1 MGNYYY
7 LVAGL
12 PELQLDGQKLKHSLA
27 EIKEE
32 LNKSLSKNDLA
43 LINYFFLQF
52 DNKNLLNLLADNEA
66 DIDSL
71 GTISK
76 DDLLEYISCIK
87 KEETCNNKTIPGYL
101 KHFISAYISEIP
113 VYQTLSW
120 EDQLITLYYDFAVR
134 CKNEFI
140 SSWFKFNLTLTN
152 VIIATNCIKYGLDRN
167 ESVIGNDEISIA
179 IRTSNAKDFGVST
192 ILPEIDE
199 MVRIAEET
207 DLFEKERKIELIKWN
222 WLEEKGFFHYFDTE
236 YLFVYLLKIEMLERW
251 LKLEKETGKTIF
263 REMIGQLQSSFE
275 FPNEFTLKKVK

>member
-71 GTISK
+71 GTILK
-76 DDLLEYISCIK
+76 DDLLEYISSIK
-87 KEETCNNKTIPGYL
+87 KEEPCNNKTIPGYL
-101 KHFISAYISEIP
+101 KHFISAYISETP

-120 EDQLITLYYDFAVR
+120 EDQLVTLYYEFAVR

-207 DLFEKERKIELIKWN
+207 DLFEKERRIEILKWN

-236 YLFVYLLKIEMLERW
+236 YLFVYLLKIKMLERW

-263 REMIGQLQSSFE
+263 REMIGRLQSSFE
-275 FPNEFTLKKVK
+275 FPNEFTLKKLK

>member
-32 LNKSLSKNDLA
+32 LNKSLSKNDLT

-66 DIDSL
+66 DIDNL

-76 DDLLEYISCIK
+76 DDLLEYISSIK
-87 KEETCNNKTIPGYL
+87 KEESCNNKTIPGYL
-101 KHFISAYISEIP
+101 KHFISAYFSEIS
-113 VYQTLSW
+113 VYQSLSW
-120 EDQLITLYYDFAVR
+120 EDQLITLYYEFAVR

-199 MVRIAEET
+199 MVRISEET
-207 DLFEKERKIELIKWN
+207 DLIEKERKIELIKWN